1 MIKQADI
8 VHVLSQHMRIEHE
21 RDEFSGNDHPYVD
34 GHDSAAEELWEMFRD
49 SDQAVVEQLKQEVIN
64 SLLRENTNPDEVYLV
79 SGQKSWTRRQLAD
92 EIQQNT
98 PTGVGMLSKML
109 NLTLYLMTRGSLDSD
124 DPFERLVDEKIK
136 FYAKELVKLG
146 NANCFNTETYR
157 RFDDK
162 LMLLMELRNKYN
174 EQQKQFAAAAN
185 GEN

>member
-8 VHVLSQHMRIEHE
+8 AHVLSQHMRIEHE

-49 SDQAVVEQLKQEVIN
+49 TDQGVVGQLKQALIEG
-64 SLLRENTNPDEVYLV
+64 LLKENPDSVYMT
-79 SGQKSWTRRQLAD
+79 SGENRWTRRELAQ
-92 EIQQNT
+92 EIEQNT

-109 NLTLYLMTRGSLDSD
+109 NLTVYLYGRGALSSD
-124 DPFERLVDEKIK
+124 DPFERLVDEKIR

-146 NANCFNTETYR
+146 NANCFDTETYR

-174 EQQKQFAAAAN
+174 EQQKEFAAAAN